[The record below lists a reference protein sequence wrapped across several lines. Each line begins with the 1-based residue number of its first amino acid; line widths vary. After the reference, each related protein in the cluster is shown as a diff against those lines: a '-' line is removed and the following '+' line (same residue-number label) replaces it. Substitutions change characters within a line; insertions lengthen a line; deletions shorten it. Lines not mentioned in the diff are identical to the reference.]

1 MVTKLSHALMSAIAL
16 ALRAGHGQP
25 ACYHSAILIPDETHT
40 PAGLPRDDCDSL
52 FATDPAFEVW
62 AEDALDRQL
71 TPITRACRAER
82 VAVAR
87 RALAELA
94 KFDRARLDAQ
104 QRTSAAV
111 IEWSLNQEVNAEPF
125 ADFRFVFNQ
134 FSGLHVSLVNFLS
147 QTHPIRNRRDIEN
160 YLARLDL
167 VALRWLLSYHAPS
180 LVQHTGRVSTWVG
193 GGFHTARDFVEDGAP
208 G

>member
-1 MVTKLSHALMSAIAL
+1 MKLTCLPVLL
-16 ALRAGHGQP
+16 AMTVMP
-25 ACYHSAILIPDETHT
+25 
-40 PAGLPRDDCDSL
+40 L
-52 FATDPAFEVW
+52 FAADPAFEVW
-62 AEDALDRQL
+62 ADALAADTIRSSPTAATYTQYFSGAEQDALDRQL
-71 TPITRACRAER
+71 TPITKTYRAER

-111 IEWSLNQEVNAEPF
+111 IEWSLNEEVNAEPF

-134 FSGLHVSLVNFLS
+134 FGGLHVSVVNFLS

-160 YLARLDL
+160 YLARPP
-167 VALRWLLSYHAPS
+167 A
-180 LVQHTGRVSTWVG
+180 
-193 GGFHTARDFVEDGAP
+193 
-208 G
+208 